1 MRLVVL
7 EVPNVPPGTMQAQQ
21 FDFDTDPDR
30 YIWVIGRQLGSD
42 IHLVDPSVSRRHAE
56 LEVRPDGFLARD
68 LGSSNGTFINDQR
81 LQPHSPRLLRPGDR
95 LRVGNVLTLL
105 EESSLAGRTPPS
117 SVDIHIPAARP
128 ASQAPDNYA
137 AAARPQSPRGD
148 LPPANP
154 GVKSGPLPDQPV
166 ARTKFPVNPPAQE
179 DRPLQRPANPARFEK
194 PAESPA
200 GNHYDQPGQA
210 AFAPPPPPAPPAQLF
225 NTSDQPGK
233 PPTSGKGSPYSTA
246 SAGRGEY
253 YPPVQA
259 APHIAG
265 LKPPPVSKEPGRG
278 ISRWLFIIPGLIL
291 VLAIAGIILFLL
303 LQKSPPVSPPLPAV
317 TLPLTAFKSP
327 SAPAA
332 VLGLN
337 LAHPAAWKRNDVSG
351 NQIIF
356 YQPEMSTTILNLE
369 KPPSRTIVD
378 AGLSPEA
385 AIRQYVSN
393 VRQNAAKYELKQ
405 EPASTKLKDGIPAVL
420 TRLIFSTNSGAV
432 VTDYNMYAISFKC
445 GNTLYF
451 ASAAAEGKNYTA
463 DLAQDLDAAIGSL
476 TCG

>member
-7 EVPNVPPGTMQAQQ
+7 EIPNVPPGTLQAHQ

-81 LQPHSPRLLRPGDR
+81 LQPHAPRLLRPGDR

-105 EESSLAGRTPPS
+105 EESSLAGRTPPPPA
-117 SVDIHIPAARP
+117 DIQIPAARP
-128 ASQAPDNYA
+128 KPQINQAPGNYA
-137 AAARPQSPRGD
+137 ASARPQSPRGD

-154 GVKSGPLPDQPV
+154 GLTPAASPAQPI
-166 ARTKFPVNPPAQE
+166 ARNRPPVNPDIAPE
-179 DRPLQRPANPARFEK
+179 GRPALR
-194 PAESPA
+194 PA
-200 GNHYDQPGQA
+200 GPGNFEVAAGNYYEQPGNA
-210 AFAPPPPPAPPAQLF
+210 AFPPPPPPAPPAQLF
-225 NTSDQPGK
+225 TSPDQPGN
-233 PPTSGKGSPYSTA
+233 GKGSPSS
-246 SAGRGEY
+246 SARAARGEY

-278 ISRWLFIIPGLIL
+278 IPRSFFIIAGLIV
-291 VLAIAGIILFLL
+291 VLIVAGVIGFLL
-303 LQKSPPVSPPLPAV
+303 LQKSPVDSPPLPAA
-317 TLPLTAFKSP
+317 TLPLTGFKSP
-327 SAPAA
+327 SAPET

-337 LAHPAAWKRNDVSG
+337 LAHPANWKRNDVSA

-356 YQPEMSTTILNLE
+356 YQPDVSTTILNLE
-369 KPPSRTIVD
+369 KPPSRTITD

-393 VRQNAAKYELKQ
+393 VKQNATKSEVKQ
-405 EPASTKLKDGIPAVL
+405 EPASAKLKDGTPAVL
-420 TRLIFSTNSGAV
+420 TRLIFSTNSGAI
-432 VTDYNMYAISFKC
+432 VTDYNMYAVSFKC
-445 GNTLYF
+445 GDTLYF
-451 ASAAAEGKNYTA
+451 ASAAAEGKNYNA

-476 TCG
+476 TCAK